1 MVAPMRGYATDR
13 PRVLAGLRGVAT
25 RRRLA
30 RRIRY
35 VLTSPNGRAQLVAAI
50 VVIVVALLLLNSC
63 SGTPVT
69 PALSSG
75 LATVPVAPSSPTAAG
90 SIAATPQPTPTSSP
104 SPTPVPLVEAPTNG
118 VLETAAE
125 ASRPVVAVM
134 IDDAPAARPQS
145 GLAEADV
152 FFQAPAEG
160 GIPRYMALYQSQTA
174 PAIGPVRSS
183 RRYFVGWAAEWR
195 PLYVHVGGAPN
206 ALEALHQ
213 ENGHLLWDGDQF
225 AYPQYMPRIT
235 ARVAPHNVY
244 SSTAELDALAQR
256 LGVPPAP
263 AAAWTFADPVPA
275 AERPASGSIV
285 VPYPA
290 GVMSYTYDPSTDRY
304 LRSVDGA
311 AQVDAGTGQRVAPYD
326 VVVLYVSIG
335 PLLNEPGQTTNQ
347 AKGRLE
353 VGYTGSGPAL
363 VMRDG
368 LEIPATWSKA
378 SDAAPLLLT
387 YRGGPNAGA
396 PIPLVRGQVAV
407 QVVPIGTAVT
417 VRTAPVPSVSS
428 APASPA
434 PSDW

>member
-1 MVAPMRGYATDR
+1 MVAPARGYLTDR
-13 PRVLAGLRGVAT
+13 PRFVAGM
-25 RRRLA
+25 RRRLG
-30 RRIRY
+30 RRVRHA
-35 VLTSPNGRAQLVAAI
+35 LTSPDGRAQLVAAI
-50 VVIVVALLLLNSC
+50 AVILVALLLLNSC
-63 SGTPVT
+63 SGTPPT
-69 PALSSG
+69 PASG
-75 LATVPVAPSSPTAAG
+75 LASSAAPPSPTLALTTPPG
-90 SIAATPQPTPTSSP
+90 PAATPTPSP
-104 SPTPVPLVEAPTNG
+104 SPTPVPLVESPTNG

-125 ASRPVVAVM
+125 ATRPVVAVM

-206 ALEALHQ
+206 ALAALHQ
-213 ENGHLLWDGDQF
+213 ENGQLIWDGDQYV
-225 AYPQYMPRIT
+225 YPQYMPRIT

-244 SSTAELDALAQR
+244 SSTSELESLAAR
-256 LGVPPAP
+256 LGVPSAP
-263 AAAWTFADPVPA
+263 VTAWTFTDPAPGVD
-275 AERPASGSIV
+275 RPASGSIV

-326 VVVLYVSIG
+326 VVVLYVSVG

-353 VGYTGSGPAL
+353 VGYTGSGRAL

-368 LEIPATWSKA
+368 LEIEATWSKA
-378 SDAAPLLLT
+378 SDGAPLLLT
-387 YRGGPNAGA
+387 YRGGPNAGS
-396 PIPLVRGQVAV
+396 PVPLVRGQIAI

-417 VRTAPVPSVSS
+417 VRTAPIPSASSPASS
-428 APASPA
+428 AAASA
-434 PSDW
+434 GQ